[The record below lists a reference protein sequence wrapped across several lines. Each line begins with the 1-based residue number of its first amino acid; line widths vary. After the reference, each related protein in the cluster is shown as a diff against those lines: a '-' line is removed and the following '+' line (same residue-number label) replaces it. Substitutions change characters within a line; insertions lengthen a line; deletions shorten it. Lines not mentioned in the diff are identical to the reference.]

1 MGCFGV
7 KDIARLDDHFWYVKN
22 TFPIKLTLI
31 KRKYVRNM
39 KGFNLHREKAVSS
52 LLFVINKL
60 EKADTHR
67 TYKILYFADQKHLLK
82 YGRPILGDTYIKMK
96 YGPVPSFVKN
106 VVDEDIDG
114 LEEVVA
120 KYNRY
125 FLKPLKEAKLDYL
138 SESDVE
144 CLLESIEENK
154 NLTFPELTSKS
165 HDFAYKKSNWI
176 IGYLDMAKAIGASDD
191 VLRYIN
197 QQMINESIELQ

>member
-1 MGCFGV
+1 
-7 KDIARLDDHFWYVKN
+7 
-22 TFPIKLTLI
+22 
-31 KRKYVRNM
+31 M
-39 KGFNLHREKAVSS
+39 KEFNLHREKAVNS

-60 EKADTHR
+60 EKADTHK

-82 YGRPILGDTYIKMK
+82 YGRPILGDTYVKMQ
-96 YGPVPSFVKN
+96 YGPVPSFIKN

-125 FLKPLKEAKLDYL
+125 FIKSLKDANLDYL

-165 HDFAYKKSNWI
+165 HDFAYEKSNWI
-176 IGYLDMAKAIGASDD
+176 IGYSDMAKAIGASDD

-197 QQMINESIELQ
+197 QQMINESIELR